1 LSAVIDRR
9 AGHNIVSDIY
19 TSEINVLRG
28 TQQSTGNGRLPPAAA
43 ALAVFAL
50 SVLFWAPVLLPVL
63 IFTRG

>member
-1 LSAVIDRR
+1 
-9 AGHNIVSDIY
+9 VSDIY